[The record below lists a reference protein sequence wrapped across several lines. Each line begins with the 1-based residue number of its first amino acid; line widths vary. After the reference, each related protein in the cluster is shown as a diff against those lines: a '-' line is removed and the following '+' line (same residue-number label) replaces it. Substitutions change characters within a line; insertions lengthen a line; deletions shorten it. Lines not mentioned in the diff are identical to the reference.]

1 MPVFSSSRNK
11 HKHKHTRHYYQDYR
25 TEEISQ
31 LTKSGKSMEE
41 IRARFIPETTNERRE
56 KVKQSRMTMQE
67 LVADVAT
74 LKKEVVY
81 LKTRLD
87 ENKGDDAASSTSRRN
102 EEEQHPGDKSLDKI
116 RFEEEEPL
124 ASEKTKVAANLRGSE
139 EQTPVTG
146 NKVTQESMSSKHI
159 EDKGS
164 VPEGDLL
171 GSP

>member
-1 MPVFSSSRNK
+1 LFVILLFGINVHR
-11 HKHKHTRHYYQDYR
+11 YQDYR

-41 IRARFIPETTNERRE
+41 IRARYIPETTSERRE
-56 KVKQSRMTMQE
+56 KVKHNRMTMQE

-74 LKKEVVY
+74 MKKEVEY

-87 ENKGDDAASSTSRRN
+87 ENKGDGASSTSRRN
-102 EEEQHPGDKSLDKI
+102 SMAQQPGGKSLDRI

-124 ASEKTKVAANLRGSE
+124 ASEKTNAVANLRGSD
-139 EQTPVTG
+139 EQPPSG
-146 NKVTQESMSSKHI
+146 NKVTQESMSSREF